1 MFSSD
6 TVRPAT
12 PGGEAMMPREIP
24 RRLLL
29 HHGRIGEN
37 RGEIGKHVP
46 GREDGRGLAAP
57 GAPVAPSPASILKE
71 MKGLRP
77 MWVMGAK
84 CGGALGPGHRCARN
98 GDCRGQAAGRAP

>member
-1 MFSSD
+1 
-6 TVRPAT
+6 
-12 PGGEAMMPREIP
+12 MPREIP

-71 MKGLRP
+71 MK
-77 MWVMGAK
+77 
-84 CGGALGPGHRCARN
+84 
-98 GDCRGQAAGRAP
+98 RGYVRAFPAQPWPKTW